1 MALID
6 RYLQAVKFWLPRD
19 KKDDIIAELAEDLR
33 SQIDD
38 KESELGHKL
47 SDDEVE
53 LILKRCGPPVAVA
66 ERYLPQRSLIGPALF
81 PIYRVVIRALFLY
94 FLLPWFLLWLGITIF
109 SPDFRAD
116 HPGAALLAS
125 LEPWWLA
132 CTYALF
138 FNTLAFAILERS
150 QAREHLVR
158 TWTASALPPE
168 RDPNRISRGASVFEV
183 TIAVAIL
190 AVWLQFDAFH
200 RVFHLFG
207 LSITLSSS
215 WPYFFWALI
224 ALSLGGIA
232 LSCMNVANP
241 HWTRAKACLRLG
253 LDCTSWMLMYWLFR
267 SNLLQSLSG
276 NDLSPNRAL
285 NFVSSINFWTAR
297 SAIWVLLIGI
307 VVLIFDVRR
316 IIRMATNATRATP

>member
-33 SQIDD
+33 SQIEE
-38 KESELGHKL
+38 KESDLGHPL

-53 LILKRCGPPVAVA
+53 PILKRCGAPIAVA

-81 PIYRVVIRALFLY
+81 PIYSVVIRALFLY
-94 FLLPWFLLWLGITIF
+94 FLFPWLLLWIVISII

-116 HPGAALLAS
+116 HPGLALIAS
-125 LEPWWLA
+125 LEPWWIA
-132 CTYALF
+132 CTHALF
-138 FNTLAFAILERS
+138 FNTLAFALLDRS
-150 QAREHLVR
+150 QMRSQLVN
-158 TWTASALPPE
+158 TWNPRSLPPVQ
-168 RDPNRISRGASVFEV
+168 SRNHIPRSSTVFELTTSV
-183 TIAVAIL
+183 L
-190 AVWLQFDAFH
+190 ALVLWLQMGFSH
-200 RVFHLFG
+200 RVFHVFG
-207 LSITLSSS
+207 LDIVLSQS
-215 WPYFFWALI
+215 WPYFFWALTTI
-224 ALSLGGIA
+224 SAASIF
-232 LSCMNVANP
+232 LSCMNVGNP
-241 HWTRAKACLRLG
+241 RWTHAKACLRLG

-297 SAIWVLLIGI
+297 SATWVLLIGI

-316 IIRMATNATRATP
+316 IIRMATNATRATA